1 MSVLCVD
8 TFYEISAQLRH
19 LVWCQLL
26 LVYVVWATRAQCPVW
41 THHPRH
47 WSPGPWQLSPE
58 RRERREN
65 IKFVCPVTSDQMC
78 QIETHY
84 NKQQSA
90 QCYHIHNYY
99 H

>member
-47 WSPGPWQLSPE
+47 WSPGP
-58 RRERREN
+58 
-65 IKFVCPVTSDQMC
+65 
-78 QIETHY
+78 
-84 NKQQSA
+84 
-90 QCYHIHNYY
+90 
-99 H
+99 